1 MSVLSSLT
9 DYIKNG
15 KKREEVPHGLC
26 PNCWG
31 RLEYGGE
38 FYKAVQKENLD
49 LNNLEKHKG
58 WIQALATKYAYGLE
72 LKKKGAEWECELC
85 NTKYENE

>member
-1 MSVLSSLT
+1 MSVLSSLM
-9 DYIKNG
+9 DYIKKG

-38 FYKAVQKENLD
+38 FYEAVIKKDID
-49 LNNLEKHKG
+49 LNNVEHYKG
-58 WIQALATKYAYGLE
+58 WIQALATQYAYGLE
-72 LKKKGAEWECELC
+72 LKKKGTEWECNLC
-85 NTKYENE
+85 STKYEHE